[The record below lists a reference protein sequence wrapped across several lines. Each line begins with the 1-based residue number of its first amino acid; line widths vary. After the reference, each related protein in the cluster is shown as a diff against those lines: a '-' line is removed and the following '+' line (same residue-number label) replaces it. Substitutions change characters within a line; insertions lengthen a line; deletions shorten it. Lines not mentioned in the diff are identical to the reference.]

1 MSTEVEIAWAAG
13 LFEGEGSAGFY
24 FSAESNRYGYPSLV
38 ISMTDKDVVDKFHR
52 IVGAGSVWY
61 LGLRG
66 APEHHKP
73 QWRWSSRAE
82 RDVRRIITMFLPH
95 MCGRRTERLLEVLAN
110 LDAKELKFKEE
121 ADRKRAD
128 RQSRAFEAVN
138 RL

>member
-1 MSTEVEIAWAAG
+1 
-13 LFEGEGSAGFY
+13 
-24 FSAESNRYGYPSLV
+24 
-38 ISMTDKDVVDKFHR
+38 
-52 IVGAGSVWY
+52 
-61 LGLRG
+61 
-66 APEHHKP
+66 
-73 QWRWSSRAE
+73 
-82 RDVRRIITMFLPH
+82 